1 MLKYTYTA
9 KDLGNALAEAREG
22 SSMCSVAQK
31 LVIPLTTLH
40 DHLLGKSSKVGA
52 GGATVKTIYEDRENF
67 VYGAT
72 REVVGGIV
80 RDYLLENAEQNPF
93 MDGSLEKI
101 GYRGS

>member
-1 MLKYTYTA
+1 
-9 KDLGNALAEAREG
+9 
-22 SSMCSVAQK
+22 MCSVAQK

-52 GGATVKTIYEDRENF
+52 GGATVLTTYEDRENF
-67 VYGAT
+67 DYGAT

-80 RDYLLENAEQNPF
+80 RDYLLENAEENPF

-101 GYRGS
+101 GCRGS